1 VAAAGGH
8 HLFLVG
14 PPGAGKTMLASRL
27 PGLLPDLTEAEA
39 VEVTAVHSVAG
50 TFDPGAGLVRRP
62 PFEDPHHTASTA
74 AVVGGGAGLP
84 RPGAASRAHRG
95 VLFLD
100 EAPEFAVPVLEALRQ
115 PLEHGEL
122 VIARARGVARF
133 PARFQLVM
141 AANPCPCGRAVGK
154 GQDCECPPLARRRYL
169 QRLSGPLMDRIDLR
183 VEVLPVT
190 RAQVAAAASATTA
203 PESTAVVAARVLA
216 ARSAQAERLAG
227 TRCRGNAEV
236 PGPLLRGRFRL
247 PRPDTALIDRALDA
261 GTLTV
266 RGYDRVLRTA
276 WTLAD
281 LDGAVRPTGHHV
293 GLALHLRVDGRSAA

>member
-1 VAAAGGH
+1 
-8 HLFLVG
+8 
-14 PPGAGKTMLASRL
+14 
-27 PGLLPDLTEAEA
+27 
-39 VEVTAVHSVAG
+39 
-50 TFDPGAGLVRRP
+50 
-62 PFEDPHHTASTA
+62 
-74 AVVGGGAGLP
+74 
-84 RPGAASRAHRG
+84 

-100 EAPEFAVPVLEALRQ
+100 EAPEFAAPVLEALRQ

-154 GQDCECPPLARRRYL
+154 GQDCECAPLARRRYL